1 MDNLKLIVENINS
14 NKLDL
19 ALKQCDDY
27 NIKENKYLINNFIGV
42 IYSLKNNQELAENYF
57 KKSHKLNEKF
67 EDPLKNLYIINIR
80 KKSYPEAINIAQ
92 KLCNLNNSNDLFFYQ
107 LAYAYELNSNNLL
120 AIDNYEKCK
129 NLNGKNKLKAL
140 NNIGNIYL
148 KNNKPKTSLKYFL
161 EANEIV
167 KNDKI
172 IVNNILLNYIK
183 LKDENKSDKYFEISK
198 KLDSKYIEF
207 IYNEAQYYIFKE
219 KFDKAIELLNNHKDK
234 SKFLIILIELYFNMG
249 NFKEGELLLNNIRN
263 EIKKDNNF
271 FNYIGIRSLREGN
284 FEDGWKFYE
293 NRGSKTTSY
302 LKGIKDWNG
311 ENLEKKKIV
320 VFYEQG
326 IGDTLQ
332 FSKYVIC
339 LTKTAK
345 EVVFIVNN
353 TIKDLFRSD
362 LKNLKIETR
371 DSFINKEFD
380 YKISL
385 GSLIKFFYLEKFSSH
400 DYLID
405 KNIDANKDWK
415 NKLSSNKPNVGL
427 VWTGSFL
434 GPNQPFRSI
443 QLKNLVKILNL
454 DINFYCLQNEIWESD
469 KEYFNTDKIK
479 DFGKYDLVEISS
491 IIKNLDLVISV
502 DTAILHISAIL
513 NKETW
518 GIFNIYPDW
527 RWGALDKINPYNS
540 LVKINQKKFN
550 QWDDVTDN
558 IYQKLKDKFKLN

>member
-1 MDNLKLIVENINS
+1 MDDLKLIVENINS
-14 NKLDL
+14 KKLDL
-19 ALKQCDDY
+19 ALKQCKDY
-27 NIKENKYLINNFIGV
+27 SVKENIYLINNFIGV

-67 EDPLKNLYIINIR
+67 EDPLKNLYLINIR
-80 KKSYPEAINIAQ
+80 KKNYLEAINIAQ
-92 KLCNLNNSNDLFFYQ
+92 KLNDINSTNDLFVYQ
-107 LAYAYELNSNNLL
+107 LAYAYELNNDNLL
-120 AIDNYEKCK
+120 AIKNYEQCK
-129 NLNGKNKLKAL
+129 DLNGKNKLKAL

-161 EANEIV
+161 EANEII

-172 IVNNILLNYIK
+172 IINNILLNYIK
-183 LKDENKSDKYFEISK
+183 LKDENKSDEYFEISK

-207 IYNEAQYYIFKE
+207 VYNKAQYYIFKE
-219 KFDKAIELLNNHKDK
+219 KFDNAIELLNNHKDK

-249 NFKEGELLLNNIRN
+249 NFKQGEILLNRIRN
-263 EIKKDNNF
+263 QIKKDNNF

-293 NRGSKTTSY
+293 SRGSKTTSY
-302 LKGIKDWNG
+302 LKEIKEWNG
-311 ENLEKKKIV
+311 ENLENKSIV

-332 FSKYVIC
+332 FSKYVYS
-339 LTKTAK
+339 LTKIAK
-345 EVVFIVNN
+345 QVIFIVNN
-353 TIKDLFRSD
+353 SIKNLFRTD
-362 LKNLKIETR
+362 LINLKIETR

-400 DYLID
+400 DHLIN
-405 KNIDANKDWK
+405 KNIDTNKDWE
-415 NKLSSNKPNVGL
+415 NKLSSDKPNVGL

-443 QLKNLVKILNL
+443 QLKNLVKILDL

-518 GIFNIYPDW
+518 GVFNIYPDW

-540 LVKINQKKFN
+540 LVKINQTKFN
-550 QWDDVTDN
+550 QWEDVTN
-558 IYQKLKDKFKLN
+558 GIYERLKIKFKLN

>member
-1 MDNLKLIVENINS
+1 MNDLKLIVENINS
-14 NKLDL
+14 KKLDL
-19 ALKQCDDY
+19 ALKQCEDY
-27 NIKENKYLINNFIGV
+27 SVKENIYLINNFIGV
-42 IYSLKNNQELAENYF
+42 IYSLKNNQELAEEF
-57 KKSHKLNEKF
+57 FRKSHKLNEKF
-67 EDPLKNLYIINIR
+67 EDPLKNLYLINIR
-80 KKSYPEAINIAQ
+80 KKNYSEAINIAQ
-92 KLCNLNNSNDLFFYQ
+92 KLSYLNSTNDLFIYQ
-107 LAYAYELNSNNLL
+107 LAYAYELNNDNLS
-120 AIDNYEKCK
+120 AIEKYEKCK
-129 NLNGKNKLKAL
+129 DLNGKNKLKAL

-148 KNNKPKTSLKYFL
+148 KSNKPKTSLKYFL
-161 EANEIV
+161 EANEIA

-172 IVNNILLNYIK
+172 IINNILLNYIK
-183 LKDENKSDKYFEISK
+183 LKDENKSDEYFEISK
-198 KLDSKYIEF
+198 KIDSKYIEF

-249 NFKEGELLLNNIRN
+249 NFKQGELLLNSIRN
-263 EIKKDNNF
+263 QIKKDNNF

-293 NRGSKTTSY
+293 SRGSKTTSY
-302 LKGIKDWNG
+302 LKEIKEWNG
-311 ENLEKKKIV
+311 ENLENKSIV

-332 FSKYVIC
+332 FSKYVYS
-339 LTKTAK
+339 LTKISK
-345 EVVFIVNN
+345 KVIFIVNN
-353 TIKDLFRSD
+353 SIKNLFRTD
-362 LKNLKIETR
+362 LINLKIETR

-385 GSLIKFFYLEKFSSH
+385 GSLIKFFYLKKFSSH
-400 DYLID
+400 NQLIN
-405 KNIDANKDWK
+405 KNIDTNEEWK
-415 NKLSSNKPNVGL
+415 NKLNLDKPNVGL

-443 QLKNLVKILNL
+443 QLKNLVKILDL
-454 DINFYCLQNEIWESD
+454 DINFYCLQNEIWQSD

-518 GIFNIYPDW
+518 GVFNIYPDW
-527 RWGALDKINPYNS
+527 RWGALDKINPYSS
-540 LVKINQKKFN
+540 LVKINQTKFN
-550 QWDDVTDN
+550 QWEDVTDE
-558 IYQKLKDKFKLN
+558 IYERLKKKFNLN